1 MIPVFIP
8 PLAISVTNS
17 LKDFVVKSSIIEY
30 MKSTTILNTLAML
43 HIMKAILLI
52 IPIILIPGA
61 LKLLGVE
68 LSAIIANPTQY
79 KTLLTSLAAVCAAEI
94 LVAWPFYMGA
104 RQSGLYKLVFMGTV
118 VYLTLT
124 TLLSVFILKEP
135 INKTIIMGLAVCF
148 IGIFIVIH
156 GSSNK

>member
-8 PLAISVTNS
+8 PLIISS
-17 LKDFVVKSSIIEY
+17 LNAYKDFTVKGTLIDY
-30 MKSTTILNTLAML
+30 MKSTTILNTLGL
-43 HIMKAILLI
+43 LTIMKTLLLI

-68 LSAIIANPTQY
+68 LSAIMANPLQY
-79 KTLLTSLAAVCAAEI
+79 KTLLTSLAVVCAAEI

-104 RQSGLYKLVFMGTV
+104 RQSGLYVLVFMGTV

-135 INKTIIMGLAVCF
+135 INKTIIMGLTVCF

>member
-1 MIPVFIP
+1 MIPAFLA
-8 PLAISVTNS
+8 PLAISS
-17 LKDFVVKSSIIEY
+17 LNAYKDYMVKGSLIDY

-43 HIMKAILLI
+43 HIMKAILII
-52 IPIILIPGA
+52 IPLVLIPGA

-68 LSAIIANPTQY
+68 LSAIVANPTQY
-79 KTLLTSLAAVCAAEI
+79 KTLLTSLAVVCAAEI
-94 LVAWPFYMGA
+94 LVAWPFFYGA
-104 RQSGLYKLVFMGTV
+104 RQSGLYVLVFMGTV

-135 INKTIIMGLAVCF
+135 INKTIIIGLAVCF

-156 GSSNK
+156 GASNK

>member
-8 PLAISVTNS
+8 PLLISS
-17 LKDFVVKSSIIEY
+17 LNAYKDFTVKGTLIDY

-68 LSAIIANPTQY
+68 LSAIVANPVQY
-79 KTLLTSLAAVCAAEI
+79 KTLLTSLAVVCAAEI
-94 LVAWPFYMGA
+94 LVAWPFFYGT
-104 RQSGLYKLVFMGTV
+104 RQSGLYIFIFMGTV
-118 VYLTLT
+118 AYLTLT
-124 TLLSVFILKEP
+124 TLLSVFILKEK

>member
-1 MIPVFIP
+1 MIPAFLA
-8 PLAISVTNS
+8 PLTISILNS
-17 LKDFVVKSSIIEY
+17 FKDFTVKGTLIDY
-30 MKSTTILNTLAML
+30 MSSTTILNTLAML

-68 LSAIIANPTQY
+68 LSAIVANPTQY
-79 KTLLTSLAAVCAAEI
+79 KTLLTSLAIVSGIEI
-94 LVAWPFYMGA
+94 AIGYPFFYGT
-104 RQSGLYKLVFMGTV
+104 RQSGLYIFIFLGTV
-118 VYLTLT
+118 AYLTLT
-124 TLLSVFILKEP
+124 TLLSVLILKEP

-156 GSSNK
+156 GASNK

>member
-8 PLAISVTNS
+8 PILISSFNAF
-17 LKDFVVKSSIIEY
+17 KDFVVKGTLIDY
-30 MKSTTILNTLAML
+30 MSATTVLNTLAML
-43 HIMKAILLI
+43 NIMKTLLLI
-52 IPIILIPGA
+52 IPIILVPGA
-61 LKLLGVE
+61 LKLLGIE
-68 LSAIIANPTQY
+68 ISAIVASPTQY

-94 LVAWPFYMGA
+94 LVAWPFFYGA
-104 RQSGLYKLVFMGTV
+104 RQSGLYVLVFTGTI

-124 TLLSVFILKEP
+124 TLLSVFVLKEK

-156 GSSNK
+156 GASNK